1 MREASP
7 PRKLL
12 HQRRNSADHQ
22 LRTYAPLN
30 TTQGLFFCVL
40 IASMIACSNWQMGRR
55 LAIDVSTYNS
65 NSKVEIPM
73 SLLNDREDI
82 HFTSALATMACFV
95 TPGCFPAAQCRH
107 GAPKKFQR
115 RKKWEEQAFCVDDL
129 IHDNNENKNNVDD
142 GCLVYSFGIH
152 ESWEWEEKV
161 AHYVPCEVHAFDPSV
176 NHATNLAPGLTFHKL
191 GLQATGT
198 DMSRTHAAEYDAID
212 PNLLLPLNQ
221 IMEILGHQNRTI
233 DVLMM
238 DCEGCE
244 WGVLKQLACS
254 PSRDDRRI
262 KQIVTEF
269 HFQKSLGLETEA
281 DVIMAAEGIQC
292 LWEER
297 WHVTSVELSGA
308 GAMNWEYT
316 RGIPSILATESMLLY
331 IAIRRIPAH
340 EKTPA
345 DHLND
350 YANATR
356 LRAFPP
362 FSDYNTKYGKDP
374 ETWPKNAREAHLK
387 LERFASEAWVGQKTL
402 ARKHVQFDSWEHVDE
417 KVKNSLESS
426 S

>member
-1 MREASP
+1 MREASD
-7 PRKLL
+7 PRNFL
-12 HQRRNSADHQ
+12 HQRGKPAERKYSTMN
-22 LRTYAPLN
+22 P
-30 TTQGLFFCVL
+30 TQGLIFSVL
-40 IASMIACSNWQMGRR
+40 IACLIACSNWEMGRR
-55 LAIDVSTYNS
+55 LAIDVSMYS
-65 NSKVEIPM
+65 SYSKDNLPL
-73 SLLNDREDI
+73 SPLNDAQKLRY
-82 HFTSALATMACFV
+82 TSALATMACFV

-107 GAPKKFQR
+107 GEPKKFQR
-115 RKKWEEQAFCVDDL
+115 RKKWEEQSFCVDDL
-129 IHDNNENKNNVDD
+129 VRDNNENKNNVDD

-161 AHYVPCEVHAFDPSV
+161 ARFFPCEVHAFDPSV

-198 DMSRTHAAEYDAID
+198 DMSRTHAAEYDPID

-233 DVLMM
+233 DVLTM

-297 WHVTSVELSGA
+297 WHITSVELSGA
-308 GAMNWEYT
+308 GAKNWEYI
-316 RGIPSILATESMLLY
+316 RGIPSVLATESMLLY
-331 IAIRRIPAH
+331 IAMRRFPEE

-345 DHLND
+345 DHIND
-350 YANATR
+350 LANATR

-362 FSDYNTKYGKDP
+362 MSDYYSKYGKDP
-374 ETWPKNAREAHLK
+374 NIWPENAREVHLK
-387 LERFASEAWVGQKTL
+387 LERYASEAWVGQDKIG
-402 ARKHVQFDSWEHVDE
+402 RKELQFDTWEHVDE
-417 KVKNSLESS
+417 NAKKLLVSS